1 MPSIMEDFKNKVAE
15 ISEDNEYWGDIDS
28 FNLEAPFQLPT
39 VQQPKESVVH
49 QALTIP
55 TIKG

>member
-1 MPSIMEDFKNKVAE
+1 MEDFKNKVAE